1 MSLIAAKS
9 VRNKLLAAITEYG
22 LKRTYTPIGNKTADA
37 LMVLIMDQIDRES
50 ECVQVPENDAVVESN
65 DNAVASAEPV
75 DVPAEEIPSVQEDAD
90 AVNPTSISDNTS
102 ISEPQESL
110 LHGAFAAGQ
119 CQKAKKQR
127 RNLKKRKH
135 RGR

>member
-37 LMVLIMDQIDRES
+37 LMILIMDQIDRES
-50 ECVQVPENDAVVESN
+50 ECVQEPENDAVVESN
-65 DNAVASAEPV
+65 DDAVVSAESV
-75 DVPAEEIPSVQEDAD
+75 AVSAVETPSVQEDAD
-90 AVNPTSISDNTS
+90 AVNQAV

-110 LHGAFAAGQ
+110 FHGAFAAQQ
-119 CQKAKKQR
+119 CRKANNPR
-127 RNLKKRKH
+127 RKLKKRKH